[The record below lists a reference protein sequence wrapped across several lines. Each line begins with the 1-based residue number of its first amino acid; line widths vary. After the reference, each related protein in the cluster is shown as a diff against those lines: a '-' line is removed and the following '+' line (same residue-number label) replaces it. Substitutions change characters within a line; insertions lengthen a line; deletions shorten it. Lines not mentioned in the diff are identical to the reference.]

1 MVGESQVTSRS
12 PAAALAISM
21 AMLTGAAVSTGL
33 RTGGESTAG
42 GGQSSRLGG
51 GSDVRVSTSLDR

>member
-33 RTGGESTAG
+33 KSGESTTG